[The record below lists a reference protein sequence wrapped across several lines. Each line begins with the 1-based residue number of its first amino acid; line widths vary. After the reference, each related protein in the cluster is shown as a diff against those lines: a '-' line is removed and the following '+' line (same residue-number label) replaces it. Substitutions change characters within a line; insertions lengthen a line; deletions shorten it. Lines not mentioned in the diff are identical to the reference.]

1 LTADRFIANAYGEGR
16 LYRTGDRV
24 RWRQDGELDFLG
36 RVDEQ
41 IKIHG
46 VRIEPGEI
54 EACLLGIPGIA
65 AAAVVLHGDTPDARR
80 LTAYLVKSSKI
91 ELATAQLRASLERR
105 LPQIMV
111 PSAFVWLD
119 AMPLTPNGKLDRK
132 ALPAPQRD
140 EIHLCFDRA
149 PITRLEREIAKIWND
164 VLATSAVSVQSDF
177 FDLGGDSLALL
188 NLFAAIEGRF
198 SRRLTLD
205 ALSGGLTIARLA
217 QLLSQDE
224 KTSASPEIIVP
235 LQPMGD
241 LPPFFCVHGIGGDVF
256 HLQRLASHMGTT
268 RPFLGLRRP
277 SDSSS
282 ETLNEMAIR
291 YVAAML
297 RWQPVGPYYLGG
309 HSFGA
314 TVAYEMAVQLLA
326 QGHQVGRLVIID
338 QRRPGWRPN
347 VRSVLSALHRILGH
361 IPYRLSYELARIPA
375 ADRWQHIR
383 RTLSR
388 WSKAAVGNRGDAAFM
403 FNLTD
408 PEQIAVFEANLR
420 ALRSYR
426 PTAVPLPIILFR
438 AKVRL
443 LSHFALD
450 SSLGWRDFTKGEVSV
465 CMLPGDHASIM
476 AEPMVGRLAKMISDE
491 LDDAQ
496 RGFFVKARK
505 SSAGRP

>member
-1 LTADRFIANAYGEGR
+1 
-16 LYRTGDRV
+16 
-24 RWRQDGELDFLG
+24 
-36 RVDEQ
+36 
-41 IKIHG
+41 
-46 VRIEPGEI
+46 
-54 EACLLGIPGIA
+54 
-65 AAAVVLHGDTPDARR
+65 
-80 LTAYLVKSSKI
+80 
-91 ELATAQLRASLERR
+91 
-105 LPQIMV
+105 
-111 PSAFVWLD
+111 
-119 AMPLTPNGKLDRK
+119 
-132 ALPAPQRD
+132 
-140 EIHLCFDRA
+140 
-149 PITRLEREIAKIWND
+149 
-164 VLATSAVSVQSDF
+164 
-177 FDLGGDSLALL
+177 
-188 NLFAAIEGRF
+188 
-198 SRRLTLD
+198 
-205 ALSGGLTIARLA
+205 
-217 QLLSQDE
+217 
-224 KTSASPEIIVP
+224 
-235 LQPMGD
+235 
-241 LPPFFCVHGIGGDVF
+241 
-256 HLQRLASHMGTT
+256 
-268 RPFLGLRRP
+268 
-277 SDSSS
+277 
-282 ETLNEMAIR
+282 MAIR